1 MTDSQS
7 RDQRISSSDTPR
19 SLHCFLFHL
28 ISMQSTVAS
37 SYFDS
42 ASDGTSFGRSL
53 SESILSSLS
62 FVRDEIDGSHT
73 LPDIAE
79 GSYEPHTS
87 DSEPTTHI
95 ASAGRIYTAD
105 QVSIVSLRAGEPR
118 PALRRRERIIHE
130 SPPLTASSLLESD
143 RCVPCP
149 SDRADR

>member
-1 MTDSQS
+1 MTVSQS
-7 RDQRISSSDTPR
+7 RNKKITPIDTLR
-19 SLHCFLFHL
+19 SLHFSPCSTS

-42 ASDGTSFGRSL
+42 ASDGTTSGGSP
-53 SESILSSLS
+53 SESIPSSPS

-87 DSEPTTHI
+87 DEEPTIHT
-95 ASAGRIYTAD
+95 ASIKYLLPSVSFRGRN
-105 QVSIVSLRAGEPR
+105 QF
-118 PALRRRERIIHE
+118 PALRRRKPIFHDPSR
-130 SPPLTASSLLESD
+130 LTPSSLSDSD
-143 RCVPCP
+143 RYVRCP